1 MENQYMENSVDPFL
15 KNTPLFRVNFF
26 ESATLLFLSE
36 KIESLKMQLLR
47 LGKQENKNIFSL
59 YWVNKS
65 CYKVNLMSPSTLFF
79 ITFYFVWHCDVCKIL
94 LNPKDFL
101 KS

>member
-1 MENQYMENSVDPFL
+1 MKIYICSSKLHAMENQYMENSVDPFL

-47 LGKQENKNIFSL
+47 RKRIRTFFPYIEST
-59 YWVNKS
+59 
-65 CYKVNLMSPSTLFF
+65 KVA
-79 ITFYFVWHCDVCKIL
+79 K
-94 LNPKDFL
+94 K
-101 KS
+101 